1 MRTIASQLRECADSL
16 QEKAHNLDD
25 DHGTAQIEDVVRSLR
40 KHSEVLERLA
50 GKHEP
55 DSKLDSE

>member
-25 DHGTAQIEDVVRSLR
+25 VHGTAQIEDVVRSLR
-40 KHSEVLERLA
+40 EHSEVLESLA
-50 GKHEP
+50 GKHETEATH
-55 DSKLDSE
+55 DSE